1 MHPVSCPPL
10 MKRLCGTYGLS
21 EEETS
26 DGGTAEV
33 SEIRRPRGFFFLFP
47 LHALLGVI
55 NVSSSSSRF
64 GLGAKRIIKTRR
76 GFAQLF
82 LRLFFQAF
90 ITNKCLRGGR
100 EGSCHVFAHLLCQ
113 REFWL
118 KLPLGLFTR
127 SAHTHTHTHTLSDWH
142 AAGDGEDNG
151 GRGCFS
157 RRLHQ
162 NAK

>member
-26 DGGTAEV
+26 DGGSAEV
-33 SEIRRPRGFFFLFP
+33 SEIRRATFFFF

-76 GFAQLF
+76 GFAPLF

-113 REFWL
+113 RDFWL

-127 SAHTHTHTHTLSDWH
+127 SAHTHTHTHSAIGMLLGMARTM
-142 AAGDGEDNG
+142 G

-157 RRLHQ
+157 RQLHRGEC
-162 NAK
+162 AWDV